1 MPALKDA
8 RWEQFCQ
15 FRAEGMP
22 AYQAYL
28 KSGYKCTEEAAIANA
43 ARLMR
48 KDNIRGRLRELIDD
62 LAGTMVVTRESLV
75 AEYDQII
82 SAAHREKQYGAAA
95 TALAAKAKITG
106 HDIQRSVNVNMT
118 GSFSQLTDDEMR
130 FEVASM
136 INEARAVKGVPP
148 IALPATKEDGKS

>member
-28 KSGYKCTEEAAIANA
+28 KSGYKCSEEAAIANSS
-43 ARLMR
+43 RLLR
-48 KDNIRGRLRELIDD
+48 KDNIRGRIKELVDD

-75 AEYDQII
+75 AEYDQLI
-82 SAAHREKQYGAAA
+82 SEAHREKQYGAAA
-95 TALAAKAKITG
+95 TALAAR
-106 HDIQRSVNVNMT
+106 QRS
-118 GSFSQLTDDEMR
+118 
-130 FEVASM
+130 
-136 INEARAVKGVPP
+136 
-148 IALPATKEDGKS
+148 PATTSSATSTSTSLAPSAR